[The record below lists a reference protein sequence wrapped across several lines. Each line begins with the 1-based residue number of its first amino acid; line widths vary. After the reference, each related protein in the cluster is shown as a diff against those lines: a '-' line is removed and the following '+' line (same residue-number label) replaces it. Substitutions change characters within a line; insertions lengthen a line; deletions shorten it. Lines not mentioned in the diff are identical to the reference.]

1 MNYNEAMKILEIESN
16 ARVRRMGLDK
26 NTIKRQYYKLSLKYH
41 PDKNNQPGAKEKFQ
55 KINEAYQF
63 LKKYDLSNF
72 KQVWPEDED
81 ISNLNFKDI
90 LKKIIKYL
98 DKNNQLN
105 EIFIDTTIHSLLSHS
120 ENMSLYVFEQ
130 LSNSKIETI
139 YNFINNNNHVF
150 SFTDDFLEK
159 INTIYKKKIA
169 SNNVYVLTT
178 PLEDI
183 IDGKIFKLNIFNKDF
198 YIPLWQHEL
207 HYDIDSSNNLIVKV
221 TLDETKDLSYK
232 NIYIDKNNDLYL
244 DYNITM
250 KSLWNHIKEKEN
262 LKIRLGNNTYEIP
275 LNELQINQKQIY
287 KFFNVGIYKN
297 NRENIFDT
305 SYKADIIVTINL
317 MEN

>member
-1 MNYNEAMKILEIESN
+1 MNYDEAMEILEIKYTQCKK
-16 ARVRRMGLDK
+16 VCLDK

-63 LKKYDLSNF
+63 LKKYDHNNF
-72 KQVWPEDED
+72 KQVWPDDED

-130 LSNSKIETI
+130 LSDAKINMI
-139 YNFINNNNHVF
+139 YNFINKNNHIF
-150 SFTDDFLEK
+150 SFTDDFLTK
-159 INTIYKKKIA
+159 INTIYNKKI
-169 SNNVYVLTT
+169 STNNVYVLTT

-183 IDGKIFKLNIFNKDF
+183 INGKIFKLDIFDKEF

-207 HYDIDSSNNLIVKV
+207 HYDIDSSNNLIVKIC
-221 TLDETKDLSYK
+221 LDDTKELSYK
-232 NIYIDKNNDLYL
+232 NIYISKNNDLYL
-244 DYNITM
+244 DVNITM
-250 KSLWNHIKEKEN
+250 QELWNHIKEEKN
-262 LKIRLGNNTYEIP
+262 FIILLGDNTYEIP

-287 KFFNVGIYKN
+287 TFFNTGIYKN
-297 NRENIFDT
+297 NRDNIFDT
-305 SYKADIIVTINL
+305 SNKGDIIVTINL
-317 MEN
+317 IEK